1 MIGIAQQTRPTYWIA
16 FEPLPERDYII
27 SLRVSLPDLLV
38 VEGIRTLADLH
49 TTLVELPPESF
60 VVVDSLD
67 TMPIGAERRLTAGT
81 QGVYAALQELG
92 SLRSALVDRGI
103 SVLLISQLRYA
114 PKKHAIGSSASGM
127 ESVLTAALNV
137 QTVRRETRFGEKQW
151 STLEVHNKR
160 HNSWPPGSSGIMY
173 THPELGISPEME
185 LLQEARERWGTTWR
199 SHLSAEGKFK
209 LPNGYVAAAKY
220 LRENPSQFD
229 DLWRLLWQKSG

>member
-1 MIGIAQQTRPTYWIA
+1 M
-16 FEPLPERDYII
+16 
-27 SLRVSLPDLLV
+27 
-38 VEGIRTLADLH
+38 ADLH